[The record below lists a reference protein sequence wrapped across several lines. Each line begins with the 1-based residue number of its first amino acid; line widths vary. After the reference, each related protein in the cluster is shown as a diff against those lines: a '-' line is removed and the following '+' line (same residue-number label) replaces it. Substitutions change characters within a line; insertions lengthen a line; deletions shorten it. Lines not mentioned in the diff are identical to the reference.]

1 MIKDLVRPE
10 LQKLVPYVS
19 HQIPYRIKLDANE
32 SPFELPA
39 SISKRLEDYLKNGP
53 GLNIYPDNESTEL
66 RKTLAKYWN
75 VDSDEIVV
83 GTGSNQLI
91 QLIITVF
98 VGNGEKVVYPW
109 PTFSMYKINTLIA
122 GGVPVEVPLDKDR
135 DFLFAVDEFIDT
147 VNRERAKV
155 VFLCNPNNP
164 TGGMISLED
173 IERIVKE
180 CSNSIIVVD
189 EAYAEFCTQSAV
201 SFVKKYENLVVL
213 RTFSKAYL
221 LAGARCGYSIS
232 GPEIANEINKI
243 RPTYNVSS
251 LTQLIAKMV
260 FEEQKEMQ
268 DKILY
273 LIEQRGNLEDSLRKI
288 KDVYIYPSFANYILI
303 KVPEAGI
310 ISKEL
315 EKRGILIRDFSNDPI
330 LHDCIRISVGTKE
343 QNDIFLKE
351 FSDIINSFL

>member
-1 MIKDLVRPE
+1 MIGDLVRPE

-32 SPFELPA
+32 SPFELPE
-39 SISKRLEDYLKNGP
+39 SIRKKLADYFLKGP
-53 GLNIYPDNESTEL
+53 GLNIYPDNESVEL

-75 VDSDEIVV
+75 VNPDEVVV

-98 VGNGEKVVYPW
+98 VGKGEKVVYPW
-109 PTFSMYKINTLIA
+109 PSFSMYKINTLIA
-122 GGVPVEVPLDKDR
+122 GGEPVGVLLDKDK
-135 DFLFAVDEFIDT
+135 DFGFDTDNFIAAVKE
-147 VNRERAKV
+147 ERAKV
-155 VFLCNPNNP
+155 AFLCNPNNP
-164 TGGMISLED
+164 TGGMISSED
-173 IERIVKE
+173 IERILKE

-189 EAYAEFCTQSAV
+189 EAYAEFCNESV
-201 SFVKKYENLVVL
+201 IPLVKKYENLVVL

-251 LTQLIAKMV
+251 LTQLIAQMV
-260 FEEQKEMQ
+260 FEKQEEMQ
-268 DKILY
+268 KMIQY
-273 LIEQRGNLEDSLRKI
+273 LINQRGELEAGLKKI
-288 KDVYIYPSFANYILI
+288 KDVYIYPSCANYVLI
-303 KVPEAGI
+303 KVPKADE

-315 EKRGILIRDFSNDPI
+315 EKRGILVRSFPGDPV
-330 LHDCIRISVGTKE
+330 LYDCIRITVGTKE
-343 QNDIFLKE
+343 ENDIFLEE
-351 FSDIINSFL
+351 FSDIINNF

>member
-19 HQIPYRIKLDANE
+19 HQVPYRIKLDANE
-32 SPFELPA
+32 SPFELPE
-39 SISKRLEDYLKNGP
+39 SIRKKLADYFLKGP
-53 GLNIYPDNESTEL
+53 GLNIYPDNESVEL
-66 RKTLAKYWN
+66 RKTIAKYWN
-75 VDSDEIVV
+75 VDADEVIV

-98 VGNGEKVVYPW
+98 VGKGEKVLYPW

-122 GGVPVEVPLDKDR
+122 GGEPVAFPLDKEK
-135 DFLFAVDEFIDT
+135 DFVLDTDKFIEAVKTE
-147 VNRERAKV
+147 NAKV

-164 TGGMISLED
+164 TGGLVPLEH
-173 IERIVKE
+173 IEKIVKE
-180 CSNSIIVVD
+180 CKSSIIVVD
-189 EAYAEFCTQSAV
+189 EAYAEFCPQSV
-201 SFVKKYENLVVL
+201 IPLVKKYENLVVL

-232 GPEIANEINKI
+232 GIEIANEINKV

-260 FEEQKEMQ
+260 FEEQEEMQ
-268 DKILY
+268 KMIRY
-273 LIEQRGNLEDSLRKI
+273 LIEQRGELEKSLKKI
-288 KDVYIYPSFANYILI
+288 KDVCIYPSHANYILV
-303 KVPEAGI
+303 KVPEAEM

-315 EKRGILIRDFSNDPI
+315 QKRGILIRSFPNDPV
-330 LHDCIRISVGTKE
+330 LYDCIRITVGTKE
-343 QNDIFLKE
+343 QNDIFLEE
-351 FSDIINSFL
+351 FSDIINNF